1 MLSGLLQGQYLCT
14 VRKQKHKHIMK
25 ALLIILAVMAAAL
38 TYRFV
43 EMIKV
48 RREASKIDDEKLAK
62 YMSLDD

>member
-1 MLSGLLQGQYLCT
+1 MH
-14 VRKQKHKHIMK
+14 RKKLKHKHIMK
-25 ALLIILAVMAAAL
+25 ALLIILFVMAAAL

-48 RREASKIDDEKLAK
+48 RREASKLDDTKLAK

>member
-1 MLSGLLQGQYLCT
+1 
-14 VRKQKHKHIMK
+14 MK
-25 ALLIILAVMAAAL
+25 ALLIILSVMAAAL